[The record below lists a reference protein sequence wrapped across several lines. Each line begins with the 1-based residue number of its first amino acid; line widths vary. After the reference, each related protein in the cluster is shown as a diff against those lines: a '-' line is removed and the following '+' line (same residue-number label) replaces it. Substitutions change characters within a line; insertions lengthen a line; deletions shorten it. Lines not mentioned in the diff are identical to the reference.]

1 VSALGTQISPIDKP
15 YMFRWEPLD
24 SFNGSEHFVS
34 GFWQRSSAGG
44 RNVDDMTQFEAGE
57 TFHAVGPPS
66 AFSIYFLR
74 ESDPFA
80 A

>member
-1 VSALGTQISPIDKP
+1 
-15 YMFRWEPLD
+15 MFRWEPLD